1 MSPTNA
7 ARENGGESRSA
18 AENFPLSIVYRVCV
32 IGGEGIVQVIR
43 RNRGDLAT
51 PRPIGKSESDR
62 QRQISQK
69 APPPS
74 HSPLPSRS
82 CCQRMAGPIFR
93 HQKRKIEGKKA
104 RDDALSALFYLRRSR
119 QIRERKVLLLLFLLF
134 DLGGLFSDLPC
145 KMSATREHFSSIWVY
160 PAKTFFQNGCSIQG
174 KYFFTKRVHPEKTF
188 LQNGCTH
195 KKLLLQN

>member
-18 AENFPLSIVYRVCV
+18 AENFPFSIVYRVCV

-62 QRQISQK
+62 RQISQH

-119 QIRERKVLLLLFLLF
+119 QIRERKVLLLLFLLL
-134 DLGGLFSDLPC
+134 DLGGLFLDLPC
-145 KMSATREHFSSIWVY
+145 KMSAASRENI
-160 PAKTFFQNGCSIQG
+160 
-174 KYFFTKRVHPEKTF
+174 F
-188 LQNGCTH
+188 LQKGCIQRKLFFKMGALT